1 MVKSPPP
8 SRAEDGRAPG
18 AATPWPPPHP
28 AGSKRTRQNALLEA
42 LSREELRTQEDIVSA
57 LARRGVRA
65 TQVSISRDVEELGLL
80 KVAGRYQ
87 AAPAG
92 TGHSD
97 PELPLRTWVRGASA
111 AGPHLVVIRCDAGTA
126 QGVARA
132 LDYAGIEGLVGTVA
146 GDDTVFAAMDSARS
160 GAALLSG
167 IRKRAALTPVT

>member
-1 MVKSPPP
+1 MRKPTVKPA
-8 SRAEDGRAPG
+8 R
-18 AATPWPPPHP
+18 HY
-28 AGSKRTRQNALLEA
+28 AGSKRVRQNALLEA
-42 LSREELRTQEDIVSA
+42 LSREDLRTQEDIVSA

-65 TQVSISRDVEELGLL
+65 TQVSISRDAEELGLL
-80 KVAGRYQ
+80 KIAGRYQ

-92 TGHSD
+92 AGPSD

-111 AGPHLVVIRCDAGTA
+111 AGSNLVVVRCDAGTA

-160 GAALLSG
+160 GAALLSR
-167 IRKRAALTPVT
+167 IKDRISR